1 MDNFNYILFPLYILL
16 HITNKLIFIKGSRSL
31 NSVFC
36 KLVTVNDE
44 IHTMKY
50 VLYEICYAIMF
61 INVKIVFYK
70 IQTFKNLNHA

>member
-1 MDNFNYILFPLYILL
+1 MDNFNYIFFPLYILL

-36 KLVTVNDE
+36 KLVIVNDE